1 MTPLRDAFLNLL
13 ASALGN
19 AHDPV
24 PELTGDQWRELFA
37 LAAEH
42 KVLPLIFEHAYPLVA
57 RLDPALAAGA
67 KRQVRLQ
74 VVAQTIRTAEFL
86 ELYRALEEAGAT
98 PLVVK
103 GIVCRQL
110 YPRADHRP
118 SADEDLWIPPEQYPL
133 CHGVMTRLGLVTG
146 ETDPDGVYEVPYRRA
161 GSPLYI
167 ELHKHL
173 FPPGFRVADA
183 ELNGFFA
190 NAHHVIEQVPG
201 GTLRTL
207 HPTDHMTYLLF
218 HAFKHFLHSGF
229 GIRQICDILLFAH
242 RHGGAID
249 WERVRLSCRAIRAE
263 KFAAALFAIGTR
275 HLGFGPVGPW
285 GSLYADEKPL
295 LQDVLC
301 AGVYGSADLSRQHS
315 STITLEAVS
324 TRKKAPAGILAAA
337 FPTAKRLEGRY
348 PWLKKQPWLLPVAW
362 TSRMADY
369 LRETKRRPDS
379 SLADALKIG
388 TERVE
393 LLKRYD
399 IL

>member
-1 MTPLRDAFLNLL
+1 M
-13 ASALGN
+13 
-19 AHDPV
+19 
-24 PELTGDQWRELFA
+24 
-37 LAAEH
+37 AAEH
-42 KVLPLIFEHAYPLVA
+42 KVLPLIFEPAYPLVA

-74 VVAQTIRTAEFL
+74 VIVQTIRTAEFL

-183 ELNGFFA
+183 ELNGFFS
-190 NAHHVIEQVPG
+190 NARHIIEQVPG

-249 WERVRLSCRAIRAE
+249 WEQVRLSCRAIRAE
-263 KFAAALFAIGTR
+263 KFAAALFAIGIR

-285 GSLYADEKPL
+285 GSLYVDEKPL
-295 LQDVLC
+295 LHDVLC

-337 FPTAKRLEGRY
+337 FPTAKHLEGRY

>member
-13 ASALGN
+13 AAALGN

-24 PELTGDQWRELFA
+24 PELTADQWRELFVM
-37 LAAEH
+37 AAEH
-42 KVLPLIFEHAYPLVA
+42 KVLPLIFEPAYPLVA
-57 RLDPALAAGA
+57 RLDPALAAGV
-67 KRQVRLQ
+67 KRQARQQ
-74 VVAQTIRTAEFL
+74 VVLQTIRTAEFL

-118 SADEDLWIPPEQYPL
+118 SADEDLLIPPEQFSL

-183 ELNGFFA
+183 ELNGFFG
-190 NAHHVIEQVPG
+190 NARHIIEQVPG
-201 GTLRTL
+201 GSLRTL

-263 KFAAALFAIGTR
+263 KFAAGIFAIGTR

-285 GSLYADEKPL
+285 GSLYVDEKPL

-315 STITLEAVS
+315 STITLKAAS
-324 TRKKAPAGILAAA
+324 TQRKAPAGILSAA
-337 FPTAKRLEGRY
+337 FPSAKHLEGRY

-379 SLADALKIG
+379 SLAEALKIG